1 MSPVPPPPAGT
12 LVPSDDWTDDPS
24 FDFNTNASNFM
35 LPFSPSPSSSSS
47 HRSSLSQSLT
57 SSPLRQVH
65 TSGKAGGLK
74 KPEEEVDS
82 LDDDFDLPAGDLPP
96 LPSPRNKPHRP
107 RSSAAS
113 SSSSSSHIT
122 RTVVGAGPKGV
133 GTITKLGGEGGSPSV
148 PSSGIL
154 AGTVNARARAL
165 EQSWEADVGLDDF
178 EKAFGEEEDRS
189 ATLKLK
195 GGLHDLGGKRLS
207 SSRKEFAGA
216 DALDDFMDL
225 DDEDQATLKAG
236 ATIKALLPPPRNRKP
251 AATPSH
257 ESATLEDELE
267 ADFALPLN
275 LTNLTL
281 ATQPASRPR
290 RTGPRDSIAS
300 TVNSESWGSPS
311 TSASGKKYG
320 WGSEDSPS
328 GKRFSETSATSV
340 SDGFAENYGMEKDE
354 LNAEEDLEDGLEFE
368 PTFFSASRT
377 KELNSILD
385 RKRRPEYAPAPSP
398 PGDIKRAADDSFEDG
413 LVLDDPGIEL
423 SRHRLRAQ
431 KRARDR
437 NPPLTLRKGQPQKS
451 VVKEREKAWEKQR
464 EQGWGRNTP
473 VPPPHGSIR
482 ERTQSGLGGL
492 GALGLALRSHS
503 ISTVVRDSSRPSDVG
518 VSGREKEAMRSRSGH
533 LLNMGPPPVPASSTP
548 SQPPTP
554 SASRLRHQKSHF
566 HLAAPPQSPS
576 LTRKQSLASLQ
587 DAIAQSGSVSSMGSH
602 FEQFGLPPMPSLNH
616 ASLGAKDRDRY
627 HSSTSRLTMPTS
639 SSRAKIRPPVSSI
652 FPKADLLTSTTLT
665 TSSIPHPFPPHS
677 TMSLRNRMHSTP
689 TSSPSTSSSP
699 TYAMTMN
706 MSSSRRKLYGDGS
719 ELDGIDDLRVDED
732 LSSWTIGK
740 GQGGGSVRNMAGL
753 GLGKPSKREH
763 EHLLHSHGHT
773 QGYLQTQATGQKDK
787 PQEEKR
793 KKSGGTQLAT
803 RKIRRKGAGLIK
815 HLGGADKKK
824 VVGEMTWN
832 PTTLRWEGNES
843 ILRDFD
849 TISSTRPALITHYT
863 GSSVGA
869 GVSSPIASTSAA
881 VAPRIVGDMQFDPI
895 HMKWVSILPSDED
908 EPDPFEGMADD
919 EDEEAGGGT
928 IRAGA
933 GRRFVPIGPGSG
945 SVASSST
952 WSQRLTSESSMS
964 IAASSASWEDR
975 TRPSVG
981 VEISPELWAEC
992 KEAEERHRKEM
1003 RGWIMRPPNGS
1014 SEIRE
1019 RQRREEKRLWE
1030 IRNLAMRS

>member
-165 EQSWEADVGLDDF
+165 EQSWEADVSLDDF

-398 PGDIKRAADDSFEDG
+398 PGDIQRAADDSFEDG

-753 GLGKPSKREH
+753 GLGKPSKR
-763 EHLLHSHGHT
+763 
-773 QGYLQTQATGQKDK
+773 
-787 PQEEKR
+787 
-793 KKSGGTQLAT
+793 
-803 RKIRRKGAGLIK
+803 
-815 HLGGADKKK
+815 
-824 VVGEMTWN
+824 GEF
-832 PTTLRWEGNES
+832 
-843 ILRDFD
+843 I
-849 TISSTRPALITHYT
+849 
-863 GSSVGA
+863 
-869 GVSSPIASTSAA
+869 
-881 VAPRIVGDMQFDPI
+881 
-895 HMKWVSILPSDED
+895 
-908 EPDPFEGMADD
+908 
-919 EDEEAGGGT
+919 
-928 IRAGA
+928 
-933 GRRFVPIGPGSG
+933 
-945 SVASSST
+945 
-952 WSQRLTSESSMS
+952 
-964 IAASSASWEDR
+964 
-975 TRPSVG
+975 
-981 VEISPELWAEC
+981 
-992 KEAEERHRKEM
+992 
-1003 RGWIMRPPNGS
+1003 
-1014 SEIRE
+1014 
-1019 RQRREEKRLWE
+1019 
-1030 IRNLAMRS
+1030 

>member
-492 GALGLALRSHS
+492 GALGLTLRSHS

-753 GLGKPSKREH
+753 GLGKPSKR
-763 EHLLHSHGHT
+763 
-773 QGYLQTQATGQKDK
+773 
-787 PQEEKR
+787 
-793 KKSGGTQLAT
+793 
-803 RKIRRKGAGLIK
+803 
-815 HLGGADKKK
+815 
-824 VVGEMTWN
+824 GEF
-832 PTTLRWEGNES
+832 
-843 ILRDFD
+843 I
-849 TISSTRPALITHYT
+849 
-863 GSSVGA
+863 
-869 GVSSPIASTSAA
+869 
-881 VAPRIVGDMQFDPI
+881 
-895 HMKWVSILPSDED
+895 
-908 EPDPFEGMADD
+908 
-919 EDEEAGGGT
+919 
-928 IRAGA
+928 
-933 GRRFVPIGPGSG
+933 
-945 SVASSST
+945 
-952 WSQRLTSESSMS
+952 
-964 IAASSASWEDR
+964 
-975 TRPSVG
+975 
-981 VEISPELWAEC
+981 
-992 KEAEERHRKEM
+992 
-1003 RGWIMRPPNGS
+1003 
-1014 SEIRE
+1014 
-1019 RQRREEKRLWE
+1019 
-1030 IRNLAMRS
+1030 

>member
-1 MSPVPPPPAGT
+1 MSPVPLPPAGT

-24 FDFNTNASNFM
+24 FDFNISGSNFT
-35 LPFSPSPSSSSS
+35 LPSSPSPSSTSS
-47 HRSSLSQSLT
+47 HRSSLSHSLT
-57 SSPLRQVH
+57 SSPLRQIH
-65 TSGKAGGLK
+65 TPASKDGGLK
-74 KPEEEVDS
+74 LKPEKGIES
-82 LDDDFDLPAGDLPP
+82 FDDDFHLPTGDLPP
-96 LPSPRNKPHRP
+96 LPSPRDKPQRA

-113 SSSSSSHIT
+113 SPSPGCHIT
-122 RTVVGAGPKGV
+122 RTVVGTGPKGA
-133 GTITKLGGEGGSPSV
+133 GTIVKLGGSRESRSV
-148 PSSGIL
+148 PSSGVL
-154 AGTVNARARAL
+154 AEAVDARARAL
-165 EQSWEADVGLDDF
+165 ERSWEADIGVDDF
-178 EKAFGEEEDRS
+178 EKAFGEEEDKS

-195 GGLHDLGGKRLS
+195 GGLPDLEGKRLFLS
-207 SSRKEFAGA
+207 EKEFAGA
-216 DALDDFMDL
+216 DVLIDFMDL

-236 ATIKALLPPPRNRKP
+236 ATIKALLPPPRTRKYEP
-251 AATPSH
+251 
-257 ESATLEDELE
+257 ATLEDGLE

-281 ATQPASRPR
+281 ATQPASRYR

-300 TVNSESWGSPS
+300 AVNSESWGSPS
-311 TSASGKKYG
+311 TS
-320 WGSEDSPS
+320 
-328 GKRFSETSATSV
+328 RFSETSATSI
-340 SDGFAENYGMEKDE
+340 SDGLAENNAKEKDE
-354 LNAEEDLEDGLEFE
+354 LYAEENLEDGLEFE
-368 PTFFSASRT
+368 PTFFAASRA

-398 PGDIKRAADDSFEDG
+398 RRDTQRTAGDSFEDG
-413 LVLDDPGIEL
+413 LILDDPVVEL
-423 SRHRLRAQ
+423 SRHRLRVQ

-437 NPPLTLRKGQPQKS
+437 HPPTLHKGQPQKN
-451 VVKEREKAWEKQR
+451 VVKERGKAWEKQR

-482 ERTQSGLGGL
+482 ERTQSGIGGFGGL
-492 GALGLALRSHS
+492 GLLGLALRSHS
-503 ISTVVRDSSRPSDVG
+503 VSTVVRDSSRPSGVG

-533 LLNMGPPPVPASSTP
+533 LLDIAPPPIPMSSTP

-566 HLAAPPQSPS
+566 HLAVPSRSPS

-587 DAIAQSGSVSSMGSH
+587 DAMAQRIESGSGIGSQ
-602 FEQFGLPPMPSLNH
+602 FEQLGLPPGSSSNH
-616 ASLGAKDRDRY
+616 SSIGAKDRDRY
-627 HSSTSRLTMPTS
+627 HNSPSRLTMPTS
-639 SSRAKIRPPVSSI
+639 SSRAKVRPPVSSI
-652 FPKADLLTSTTLT
+652 FPKADLTTSTTFT
-665 TSSIPHPFPPHS
+665 ATSTQNPFPPHS
-677 TMSLRNRMHSTP
+677 TMSMGSRLTP
-689 TSSPSTSSSP
+689 ASNFATSSSP
-699 TYAMTMN
+699 AYAMMMKMN
-706 MSSSRRKLYGDGS
+706 SSRRKLYGDGT
-719 ELDGIDDLRVDED
+719 ELDGIDDLRIDED
-732 LSSWTIGK
+732 LSNWAIGK
-740 GQGGGSVRNMAGL
+740 GQESGSIGSLAEL
-753 GLGKPSKREH
+753 GLGKPSMREH
-763 EHLLHSHGHT
+763 EHRLHSHGQN
-773 QGYLQTQATGQKDK
+773 QGHSQTQAAGQKDK

-803 RKIRRKGAGLIK
+803 RKIRRKGGGLIK

-832 PTTLRWEGNES
+832 PNTLRWEGNES

-869 GVSSPIASTSAA
+869 GVYSSIGSTSAA

-895 HMKWVSILPSDED
+895 HMKWISVLPADED

-952 WSQRLTSESSMS
+952 WSQRLASESSMS
-964 IAASSASWEDR
+964 VAASSASWEDR
-975 TRPSVG
+975 TRPSIG

-1003 RGWIMRPPNGS
+1003 RGWIMPPPNGS
-1014 SEIRE
+1014 SEMRDRE
-1019 RQRREEKRLWE
+1019 RREERRLWE
-1030 IRNLAMRS
+1030 IRSLAMRS

>member
-165 EQSWEADVGLDDF
+165 EQSWEADVSLDDF

-753 GLGKPSKREH
+753 GLGKPSKR
-763 EHLLHSHGHT
+763 
-773 QGYLQTQATGQKDK
+773 
-787 PQEEKR
+787 
-793 KKSGGTQLAT
+793 
-803 RKIRRKGAGLIK
+803 
-815 HLGGADKKK
+815 
-824 VVGEMTWN
+824 GEF
-832 PTTLRWEGNES
+832 
-843 ILRDFD
+843 I
-849 TISSTRPALITHYT
+849 
-863 GSSVGA
+863 
-869 GVSSPIASTSAA
+869 
-881 VAPRIVGDMQFDPI
+881 
-895 HMKWVSILPSDED
+895 
-908 EPDPFEGMADD
+908 
-919 EDEEAGGGT
+919 
-928 IRAGA
+928 
-933 GRRFVPIGPGSG
+933 
-945 SVASSST
+945 
-952 WSQRLTSESSMS
+952 
-964 IAASSASWEDR
+964 
-975 TRPSVG
+975 
-981 VEISPELWAEC
+981 
-992 KEAEERHRKEM
+992 
-1003 RGWIMRPPNGS
+1003 
-1014 SEIRE
+1014 
-1019 RQRREEKRLWE
+1019 
-1030 IRNLAMRS
+1030 

>member
-753 GLGKPSKREH
+753 GLGKPSKR
-763 EHLLHSHGHT
+763 
-773 QGYLQTQATGQKDK
+773 
-787 PQEEKR
+787 
-793 KKSGGTQLAT
+793 
-803 RKIRRKGAGLIK
+803 
-815 HLGGADKKK
+815 
-824 VVGEMTWN
+824 GEF
-832 PTTLRWEGNES
+832 
-843 ILRDFD
+843 I
-849 TISSTRPALITHYT
+849 
-863 GSSVGA
+863 
-869 GVSSPIASTSAA
+869 
-881 VAPRIVGDMQFDPI
+881 
-895 HMKWVSILPSDED
+895 
-908 EPDPFEGMADD
+908 
-919 EDEEAGGGT
+919 
-928 IRAGA
+928 
-933 GRRFVPIGPGSG
+933 
-945 SVASSST
+945 
-952 WSQRLTSESSMS
+952 
-964 IAASSASWEDR
+964 
-975 TRPSVG
+975 
-981 VEISPELWAEC
+981 
-992 KEAEERHRKEM
+992 
-1003 RGWIMRPPNGS
+1003 
-1014 SEIRE
+1014 
-1019 RQRREEKRLWE
+1019 
-1030 IRNLAMRS
+1030 

>member
-122 RTVVGAGPKGV
+122 RIVVGAGPKGV

-431 KRARDR
+431 KRTRDR

-753 GLGKPSKREH
+753 GLGKPSKR
-763 EHLLHSHGHT
+763 
-773 QGYLQTQATGQKDK
+773 
-787 PQEEKR
+787 
-793 KKSGGTQLAT
+793 
-803 RKIRRKGAGLIK
+803 
-815 HLGGADKKK
+815 
-824 VVGEMTWN
+824 GEF
-832 PTTLRWEGNES
+832 
-843 ILRDFD
+843 I
-849 TISSTRPALITHYT
+849 
-863 GSSVGA
+863 
-869 GVSSPIASTSAA
+869 
-881 VAPRIVGDMQFDPI
+881 
-895 HMKWVSILPSDED
+895 
-908 EPDPFEGMADD
+908 
-919 EDEEAGGGT
+919 
-928 IRAGA
+928 
-933 GRRFVPIGPGSG
+933 
-945 SVASSST
+945 
-952 WSQRLTSESSMS
+952 
-964 IAASSASWEDR
+964 
-975 TRPSVG
+975 
-981 VEISPELWAEC
+981 
-992 KEAEERHRKEM
+992 
-1003 RGWIMRPPNGS
+1003 
-1014 SEIRE
+1014 
-1019 RQRREEKRLWE
+1019 
-1030 IRNLAMRS
+1030 

>member
-1 MSPVPPPPAGT
+1 
-12 LVPSDDWTDDPS
+12 
-24 FDFNTNASNFM
+24 M

-236 ATIKALLPPPRNRKP
+236 ATIKALLPPPKNRKP

-753 GLGKPSKREH
+753 GLGKPSKR
-763 EHLLHSHGHT
+763 
-773 QGYLQTQATGQKDK
+773 
-787 PQEEKR
+787 
-793 KKSGGTQLAT
+793 
-803 RKIRRKGAGLIK
+803 
-815 HLGGADKKK
+815 
-824 VVGEMTWN
+824 GEF
-832 PTTLRWEGNES
+832 
-843 ILRDFD
+843 I
-849 TISSTRPALITHYT
+849 
-863 GSSVGA
+863 
-869 GVSSPIASTSAA
+869 
-881 VAPRIVGDMQFDPI
+881 
-895 HMKWVSILPSDED
+895 
-908 EPDPFEGMADD
+908 
-919 EDEEAGGGT
+919 
-928 IRAGA
+928 
-933 GRRFVPIGPGSG
+933 
-945 SVASSST
+945 
-952 WSQRLTSESSMS
+952 
-964 IAASSASWEDR
+964 
-975 TRPSVG
+975 
-981 VEISPELWAEC
+981 
-992 KEAEERHRKEM
+992 
-1003 RGWIMRPPNGS
+1003 
-1014 SEIRE
+1014 
-1019 RQRREEKRLWE
+1019 
-1030 IRNLAMRS
+1030 

>member
-122 RTVVGAGPKGV
+122 RIVVGAGPKGV

-431 KRARDR
+431 KRTRDR

-732 LSSWTIGK
+732 FSSWTIGK

-753 GLGKPSKREH
+753 GLGKPSKR
-763 EHLLHSHGHT
+763 
-773 QGYLQTQATGQKDK
+773 
-787 PQEEKR
+787 
-793 KKSGGTQLAT
+793 
-803 RKIRRKGAGLIK
+803 
-815 HLGGADKKK
+815 
-824 VVGEMTWN
+824 GEF
-832 PTTLRWEGNES
+832 
-843 ILRDFD
+843 I
-849 TISSTRPALITHYT
+849 
-863 GSSVGA
+863 
-869 GVSSPIASTSAA
+869 
-881 VAPRIVGDMQFDPI
+881 
-895 HMKWVSILPSDED
+895 
-908 EPDPFEGMADD
+908 
-919 EDEEAGGGT
+919 
-928 IRAGA
+928 
-933 GRRFVPIGPGSG
+933 
-945 SVASSST
+945 
-952 WSQRLTSESSMS
+952 
-964 IAASSASWEDR
+964 
-975 TRPSVG
+975 
-981 VEISPELWAEC
+981 
-992 KEAEERHRKEM
+992 
-1003 RGWIMRPPNGS
+1003 
-1014 SEIRE
+1014 
-1019 RQRREEKRLWE
+1019 
-1030 IRNLAMRS
+1030 